1 MKRVW
6 ILLLP
11 LLLASSIVAPPTV
24 YTIGDSTMA
33 DYGEEAT
40 EPAALRGWG
49 QLLQPY
55 FREEVK
61 VRDLAV
67 SGRSTK
73 SYIDEGRWSAVL
85 EQLRPGDYLFIQ
97 FGHNDEKR
105 EDPRRFTNPLTG
117 YRHNLERFVTES
129 RARGAIPIL
138 FSPLTRR
145 NFNDKGVLEDT
156 HGLYPLVVR
165 EVARDLDVPF
175 IDLQLRTEQMI
186 LESGTDG
193 SKRLFHSI
201 APGVDPRY
209 PDGFQDNTHLS
220 IEGARVVAG
229 LAVEGLK
236 RLNVPLAA
244 YTQPFQAAAE
254 R

>member
-1 MKRVW
+1 VKRLA

-11 LLLASSIVAPPTV
+11 LLLGSAFFAPPTV

-33 DYGEEAT
+33 DYGEKDT
-40 EPAALRGWG
+40 DPAALRGWG
-49 QLLQPY
+49 QLLQGY
-55 FREEVK
+55 FRDDVK

-73 SYIDEGRWSAVL
+73 SYIDEGRWAEVL
-85 EQLRPGDYLFIQ
+85 EQLKPGDYLFIQ

-105 EDPRRFTNPLTG
+105 EDPKRFTNPLTG

-145 NFNDKGVLEDT
+145 HFNDKGVLEDT
-156 HGLYPLVVR
+156 HGLYPLVAR

-175 IDLQLRTEQMI
+175 IDLQLRTEEMI
-186 LESGTDG
+186 LEAGVAG
-193 SKRLFHSI
+193 SKRLFHRI

-220 IEGARVVAG
+220 IEGARLVAG
-229 LAVEGLK
+229 FAVDGLK
-236 RLNVPLAA
+236 RLDVPLAV
-244 YTQPFQAAAE
+244 YTRPFQATAG